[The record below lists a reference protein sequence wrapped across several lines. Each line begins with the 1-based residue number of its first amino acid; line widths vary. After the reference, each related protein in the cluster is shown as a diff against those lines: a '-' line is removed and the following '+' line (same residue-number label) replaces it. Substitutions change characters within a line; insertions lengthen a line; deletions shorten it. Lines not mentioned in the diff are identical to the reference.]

1 MPARNNRRIFYAN
14 QLVAIT
20 ESGDKTIAAGDL
32 LHGVQEVGIS
42 TNFSNQPYFELGQL
56 AIYEDVEQLPD
67 VEVTLSKAFDNKPF
81 IWHQA
86 TKEANQA
93 GTVVTTPTLIGR
105 SNQRCNVLLGLYQD
119 SSDFVTGTPASMVV
133 CSGMFPSSLQYTF
146 PVQGT
151 FTESVTLVGNN
162 KLWRGDSKI
171 VNAGDISNA
180 NSWTWTVPNSAFSGD
195 VPNATYQST
204 ITEVSTSYYLTGI
217 GARHH
222 LTFAEQNSAATL
234 TGNGFAGGLDVNGM
248 CADYDRT
255 ILPPDVDG
263 ISTSGTNNQSDG
275 ANFDAHVQSI
285 NISTNLGRENLNEL
299 GRRGP
304 YHRYVTFP
312 VEVTCAIE
320 VIATSGDMISATEN
334 GILSTSASSCAVGG
348 NLRNRTIRIATCHGE
363 VFYLGTKNRL
373 TSVQYGG
380 GSTDGGNATI
390 TYSFRNYNTLT
401 IMAVHDPH
409 ARNDTINGGAGSSN
423 ATDEWWLYRRAYLVN

>member
-20 ESGDKTIAAGDL
+20 ESGDKTIATTDL
-32 LHGVQEVGIS
+32 VHGVQEVGIS

-67 VEVTLSKAFDNKPF
+67 VEVTLSKTFDNKPF

-86 TKEANQA
+86 TKEANGA
-93 GTVVTTPTLIGR
+93 GTVVITPTLIGR

-119 SSDFVTGTPASMVV
+119 SSDFVTGTPPAMVV
-133 CSGMFPSSLQYTF
+133 CSGMFPSSLSYSF
-146 PVQGT
+146 PVGGQ

-171 VNAGDISNA
+171 VNAGDLANA
-180 NSWTWTVPNSAFSGD
+180 NSWTWTVPSSAFSGD
-195 VPNATYQST
+195 VPNASYYVENIGTT
-204 ITEVSTSYYLTGI
+204 YYLTGVGSRQHI
-217 GARHH
+217 N
-222 LTFAEQNSAATL
+222 FNEIQSAASI
-234 TGNGFAGGLDVNGM
+234 TGSGIVGGIDINSM
-248 CADYDRT
+248 CADWDRT

-263 ISTSGTNNQSDG
+263 ISTSGTNNKSDG
-275 ANFDAHVQSI
+275 GNFDVHVQNI
-285 NISTNLGRENLNEL
+285 TISTNLGRENLNEL

-320 VIATSGDMISATEN
+320 VIATSGDFISATEN
-334 GILSTSASSCAVGG
+334 GILNTSSSTCAVGG
-348 NLRNRTIRIATCHGE
+348 NLRNRTIRIATCHNE
-363 VFYLGTKNRL
+363 IFYLGTKNRL

-390 TYSFRNYNTLT
+390 TYNFRNYNTLT

-409 ARNDTINGGAGSSN
+409 ARNGSIQAGGG
-423 ATDEWWLYRRAYLVN
+423 TPGDDWWQYRHSYLVN

>member
-20 ESGDKTIAAGDL
+20 ESGDKTIQEQDL

-67 VEVTLSKAFDNKPF
+67 VEVTLSKTFDNKPF
-81 IWHQA
+81 IWHMA
-86 TKEANQA
+86 TRESAAN
-93 GTVVTTPTLIGR
+93 GTIVATPTLIGR
-105 SNQRCNVLLGLYQD
+105 SNQRCNLLLGIYPD
-119 SSDFVTGTPASMVV
+119 STDFVNGTPPSMVV
-133 CSGMFPSSLQYTF
+133 CSGLFPSSLQYSF
-146 PVQGT
+146 PVGGQ

-171 VNAGDISNA
+171 VNVGDLANA
-180 NSWTWTVPNSAFSGD
+180 NSWTWSVGSSAFSGD
-195 VPNATYQST
+195 VPNASYNIAMEST
-204 ITEVSTSYYLTGI
+204 TYYLTGI
-217 GARHH
+217 GSRQH
-222 LTFAEQNSAATL
+222 LNFNQVNAASVI
-234 TGNGFAGGLDVNGM
+234 TGLGIVGAMDVNGM

-263 ISTSGTNNQSDG
+263 ISSSGTNNKSDG
-275 ANFDAHVQSI
+275 GNFDAHVQNI
-285 NISTNLGRENLNEL
+285 TISTNLGRENLNEL

-304 YHRYVTFP
+304 YHKYVTFP
-312 VEVTCAIE
+312 IEVTCGIE
-320 VIATSGDMISATEN
+320 IIATSGDFISATEN
-334 GILSTSASSCAVGG
+334 GILNTSSSTCAVGG
-348 NLRNRTIRIATCHGE
+348 NLRNRTIRIATCHNE

-390 TYSFRNYNTLT
+390 TYNFRNYNTLT
-401 IMAVHDPH
+401 ILAVHDPH
-409 ARNDTINGGAGSSN
+409 GRNNDGAGASVQ
-423 ATDEWWLYRRAYLVN
+423 TDWWAFRYAYLVN